1 VVSEVGKGTKFILY
15 FPVTRKETEKCDAD
29 ISIEKL
35 LGKGEKILVIDDV
48 REQRDI
54 ASMLLTKLGYSVATV
69 SSGEKAVEY
78 MKTASADLLILDM
91 IMDPG
96 MDGLQTYND
105 ILEQHPGQKVI
116 IASGF
121 SETDRVKEAHKLG
134 AGQYVRK
141 PYALKQLGMA
151 VKSELRNQ
159 SFQTPSANHP
169 GLNTDT
175 NVCYS

>member
-1 VVSEVGKGTKFILY
+1 MYTRQGYIHGVSEVGKGTKFILY

-96 MDGLQTYND
+96 IDGLQTYND
-105 ILEQHPGQKVI
+105 ILEMH
-116 IASGF
+116 
-121 SETDRVKEAHKLG
+121 
-134 AGQYVRK
+134 
-141 PYALKQLGMA
+141 
-151 VKSELRNQ
+151 
-159 SFQTPSANHP
+159 
-169 GLNTDT
+169 
-175 NVCYS
+175 

>member
-1 VVSEVGKGTKFILY
+1 M
-15 FPVTRKETEKCDAD
+15 
-29 ISIEKL
+29 
-35 LGKGEKILVIDDV
+35 IDDV

-54 ASMLLTKLGYSVATV
+54 ASMLLIKLGYSVTTV

-78 MKTASADLLILDM
+78 MKTESADLLILDM

-96 MDGLQTYND
+96 IDGLQTYKD
-105 ILEQHPGQKVI
+105 IIELHPGQKAI

-134 AGQYVRK
+134 AGQYLRK
-141 PYALKQLGMA
+141 PYALKNLGLA
-151 VKSELRNQ
+151 VRTELRKQ
-159 SFQTPSANHP
+159 SFEVPSANHL

-175 NVCYS
+175 IVCCS